1 MNGKQ
6 LKNSILQW
14 AIQGKLVPQD
24 PNDEPASVLLEKI
37 RAEKAR
43 LIKEG
48 KIKKDKKE
56 SIIYRGEDNSYYE
69 KFADGKV
76 VCIDDEI
83 PFEIPESWH
92 WERWGNLSYSIQYG
106 YNASAEATGDIRMIR
121 ISDIQDGEVLW
132 DTVPFCHINKSEIN
146 AYLLQKDDILFAR
159 TGGTVGKSLLIDNVP
174 YPSIFAGYL
183 IRTRYSNMFSSLYMK
198 YFMECE
204 LYWEQLRNGTIATAQ
219 PNCNGKTLAKMILP
233 IPPYNEQIRITDK
246 LEQVLEK
253 VHKYGEYQN
262 RIDKLNDQ
270 FHDLLKKSILQ
281 EAIQGKLVSQDPNDE
296 PASVLLQRIKEE
308 KLRLVKEGKLKKK
321 DVVDSI
327 IYKGDDNKYYE
338 QVGKNL
344 IDITDE
350 IPFEIPNNWIWTSLS
365 YVANI
370 YTGNSIS
377 ETEKKAKYTNVVGRY
392 YIGTKDVGFDN
403 KIFYNNGIA
412 IPRKYEQEFRIA
424 PKHSI
429 LMCIEG
435 GSAGRK
441 IAILNQDVCF
451 GNKLCCFSPFAGI
464 ERYIYYYLQ
473 SPSFIDMFNGNKTGI
488 IGGVSIAKVKRI
500 LIPLPPQ
507 PELERIVSK
516 IDEFVASIMNR

>member
-1 MNGKQ
+1 
-6 LKNSILQW
+6 
-14 AIQGKLVPQD
+14 
-24 PNDEPASVLLEKI
+24 
-37 RAEKAR
+37 
-43 LIKEG
+43 
-48 KIKKDKKE
+48 
-56 SIIYRGEDNSYYE
+56 
-69 KFADGKV
+69 
-76 VCIDDEI
+76 
-83 PFEIPESWH
+83 
-92 WERWGNLSYSIQYG
+92 
-106 YNASAEATGDIRMIR
+106 
-121 ISDIQDGEVLW
+121 
-132 DTVPFCHINKSEIN
+132 
-146 AYLLQKDDILFAR
+146 
-159 TGGTVGKSLLIDNVP
+159 
-174 YPSIFAGYL
+174 
-183 IRTRYSNMFSSLYMK
+183 
-198 YFMECE
+198 
-204 LYWEQLRNGTIATAQ
+204 
-219 PNCNGKTLAKMILP
+219 
-233 IPPYNEQIRITDK
+233 
-246 LEQVLEK
+246 
-253 VHKYGEYQN
+253 
-262 RIDKLNDQ
+262 
-270 FHDLLKKSILQ
+270 
-281 EAIQGKLVSQDPNDE
+281 
-296 PASVLLQRIKEE
+296 
-308 KLRLVKEGKLKKK
+308 
-321 DVVDSI
+321 
-327 IYKGDDNKYYE
+327 DNKYYE
-338 QVGKNL
+338 QIGKNL

-350 IPFEIPNNWIWTSLS
+350 IPFEIPNNWVWTRLS
-365 YVANI
+365 NVANI

-507 PELERIVSK
+507 PELERIVAK